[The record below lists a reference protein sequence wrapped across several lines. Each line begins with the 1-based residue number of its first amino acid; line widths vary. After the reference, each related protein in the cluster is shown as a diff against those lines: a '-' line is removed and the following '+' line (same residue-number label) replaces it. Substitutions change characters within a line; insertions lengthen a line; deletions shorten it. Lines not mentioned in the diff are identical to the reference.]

1 MTTQSLIAMVVA
13 GGIALLAAAIF
24 LPLLFTWYR
33 GRAAGIGVSLQE
45 VIEMRLRKVNA
56 AMVIDTAIRARDGG
70 LQVDLKALDTHY
82 ISGGSIDAVVDGLL
96 AARRE
101 GLLLTWRTATALD
114 LTGRDVVVAVRAVS
128 AAQRAGRVSKQP
140 TNSEWLE
147 IALTTPSQQ
156 PSDRSL

>member
-1 MTTQSLIAMVVA
+1 
-13 GGIALLAAAIF
+13 
-24 LPLLFTWYR
+24 
-33 GRAAGIGVSLQE
+33 

-114 LTGRDVVVAVRAVS
+114 LAGRDVVVAVRAVS